1 MRCPVRRALARDT
14 VSRGALSRQLA
25 RTGSVGM
32 GYSMYN
38 KTMHTVIETREFMA
52 WSATIWS
59 DAERG
64 EFIDFISQNP
74 LAGDVIPGAGS
85 LRKVRWM
92 RSGMGKQGGARV
104 IYFNR
109 LANGEIV
116 LLLVYAKAKFD
127 NIRPEVLLKTK
138 EKFDAQQK
146 IETQR
151 RS

>member
-1 MRCPVRRALARDT
+1 MAQGSFSYRRLH
-14 VSRGALSRQLA
+14 VEL
-25 RTGSVGM
+25 TGNA

-38 KTMHTVIETREFMA
+38 KSMHTVIETNEFIA
-52 WSATIWS
+52 WSANIWS

-85 LRKVRWM
+85 LRKVRWA
-92 RSGMGKQGGARV
+92 RRGMGKQGGARV

-127 NIRPEVLLKTK
+127 NIRPEVLLKIK

-146 IETQR
+146 I
-151 RS
+151 